1 MNKTTILTLG
11 AISLMNIA
19 TASTW
24 NEVFQNGAFVS
35 GGGEV
40 TLSENV
46 SGGSGGIL
54 GNTEQGTVSVDLDH
68 KELSFTGEWL
78 PFCVYGGTESA
89 LTYFDNGIVNITGS
103 YIPIYLNNG
112 ASSATLTFGENTTV
126 NFVLS
131 TNVGVDSTTEPNTAA
146 GLSTPSSGTLNL
158 LGTTNIKNASGGYK
172 SFFLH
177 NTDGAITTNIG
188 TMNANR
194 FEALKGHTVNVSGA
208 LNLYESTNDN
218 VFYQDS
224 ASSVTFN
231 SGAALNVH
239 NIPSSGESNAVRVAS
254 SSLTFKSG
262 SSATLAGNLSVITQG
277 TLTVESGATF
287 TTSMGANFD
296 GGIGNFSGNLDAETM
311 TIRGSSKVTFNSGTT
326 TYIASA
332 LNLGNTSVL
341 TINGDVNAEAP
352 TTSFNVGEHFA
363 ITSTSNTAYSK
374 FILGKNAAMTVNT
387 FSIDAN
393 SKAEIAGNLTIE
405 FSSTSENLFNGAT
418 TVLAGGEINTKEVV
432 VNGVITTY
440 GKVNLSASSG
450 LNGSIIVEKGGSI
463 SSPNIWSWGGKITV
477 NAQEAGVERI
487 VDVLQLSL
495 DGGKL
500 VLNSKNALAERTYL
514 SVNRGNYNVEINADQ
529 DFSYFNFNT
538 NFTTDVNY
546 ANINVK
552 IGSGVE
558 LISLDSLTNGS
569 IVEVQEGKTRNL
581 IFEDFRNYVIHVDSN
596 KEESLAD
603 FFSHISI
610 KDRTLQDGEYF
621 AFVADSTN
629 GGYWLNVIPEPSTY
643 ATIFGFIALGFAMF
657 RRRK

>member
-131 TNVGVDSTTEPNTAA
+131 ANVGVDSTTEPNTAA

-363 ITSTSNTAYSK
+363 ITSKSNTEYSK

-500 VLNSKNALAERTYL
+500 VLNSKNALAERTFL
-514 SVNRGNYNVEINADQ
+514 SVNRANYDVEINADQ

-538 NFTTDVNY
+538 NTTDINY

>member
-35 GGGEV
+35 GGGTV

-46 SGGSGGIL
+46 SVANGIL
-54 GNTEQGTVSVDLDH
+54 GNTEQGTVSVDLGY
-68 KELSFTGEWL
+68 KELSFTGGWF

-89 LTYFDNGIVNITGS
+89 LTYFDNGTVNITGD

-112 ASSATLTFGENTTV
+112 ASSATLTFGKNTTV

-131 TNVGVDSTTEPNTAA
+131 ANVGVDSTTDNNPAA

-158 LGTTNIKNASGGYK
+158 LGTTNIKNASGEYK
-172 SFFLH
+172 SLFLH

-188 TMNANR
+188 TMNAGR

-208 LNLYESTNDN
+208 LNLYNSTNDS

-239 NIPSSGESNAVRVAS
+239 NITSSGESNAVRVAK

-262 SSATLAGNLSVITQG
+262 SSAKLAGNLSVITQG

-287 TTSMGANFD
+287 TTKMGANFD

-326 TYIASA
+326 TYITSA

-418 TVLAGGEINTKEVV
+418 TVLAGGEINTKGVV
-432 VNGVITTY
+432 VDGVITTY
-440 GKVNLSASSG
+440 GKVNLSSSSG

-487 VDVLQLSL
+487 VDVAQLSL

-500 VLNSKNALAERTYL
+500 VLNSKNALAERTFL

-529 DFSYFNFNT
+529 DFSYFNFNE
-538 NFTTDVNY
+538 NTTDINY
-546 ANINVK
+546 ANIIVK

-569 IVEVQEGKTRNL
+569 IVDVQEGKTKNL
-581 IFEDFRNYVIHVDSN
+581 IFEDFRNYVIHVGSN

>member
-35 GGGEV
+35 GGGTV

-46 SGGSGGIL
+46 SVGSGIL
-54 GNTEQGTVSVDLDH
+54 GNAEQGTVSVDLDY
-68 KELSFTGEWL
+68 KELSFTGGWL

-89 LTYFDNGIVNITGS
+89 LTYFDNGTVNITGD

-131 TNVGVDSTTEPNTAA
+131 ANVGVDSTTDNNPAA

-208 LNLYESTNDN
+208 LNLYENTNDN

-287 TTSMGANFD
+287 TTEMGANFD
-296 GGIGNFSGNLDAETM
+296 GGIGNFSGNLNADTM

-326 TYIASA
+326 TYITSA

-387 FSIDAN
+387 FSIDEN

-418 TVLAGGEINTKEVV
+418 TVLAGGEINAKGVV

-440 GKVNLSASSG
+440 GKVNLSSSSG

-487 VDVLQLSL
+487 VDVAQLSL

-500 VLNSKNALAERTYL
+500 VLNSKNALAERTFL

-529 DFSYFNFNT
+529 DFSYFNFNE
-538 NFTTDVNY
+538 NTTDINY

-569 IVEVQEGKTRNL
+569 IVDVQEGKTRNL

-596 KEESLAD
+596 SEESLAD
-603 FFSHISI
+603 FFTHISI

>member
-1 MNKTTILTLG
+1 M
-11 AISLMNIA
+11 
-19 TASTW
+19 
-24 NEVFQNGAFVS
+24 
-35 GGGEV
+35 
-40 TLSENV
+40 
-46 SGGSGGIL
+46 
-54 GNTEQGTVSVDLDH
+54 
-68 KELSFTGEWL
+68 
-78 PFCVYGGTESA
+78 
-89 LTYFDNGIVNITGS
+89 
-103 YIPIYLNNG
+103 NNG

-131 TNVGVDSTTEPNTAA
+131 ANVGVDSTTDSNNAA

-158 LGTTNIKNASGGYK
+158 LGTTNIKNASGGYQ
-172 SFFLH
+172 SFYLH

-188 TMNANR
+188 TMNASR

-208 LNLYESTNDN
+208 LNLYDSTNDN
-218 VFYQDS
+218 VFYQNS

-239 NIPSSGESNAVRVAS
+239 NITSSGESNAVRVVNS

-287 TTSMGANFD
+287 TTAMGANFD
-296 GGIGNFSGNLDAETM
+296 GGIGNFSGTLNADTM
-311 TIRGSSKVTFNSGTT
+311 TIRGASKVTFNSGTT
-326 TYIASA
+326 TYITSA

-341 TINGDVNAEAP
+341 TINGDVNAETP

-374 FILGKNAAMTVNT
+374 FILGKNAAMTVDT

-405 FSSTSENLFNGAT
+405 TSSTSKNLLNGAI
-418 TVLAGGEINTKEVV
+418 TVLAGGEINTREVV

-440 GKVNLSASSG
+440 GKVNLSSSSG

-477 NAQEAGVERI
+477 NAQDAGVERI

-495 DGGKL
+495 DNGKL
-500 VLNSKNALAERTYL
+500 VLNSKNALAERTFL
-514 SVNRGNYNVEINADQ
+514 SINRGNYAVEINADQ
-529 DFSYFNFNT
+529 DFSYFNFNP
-538 NFTTDVNY
+538 NTTGVNY

-558 LISLDSLTNGS
+558 LISLDSLTNRS
-569 IVEVQEGKTRNL
+569 IVDVQEGKTKNL

-596 KEESLAD
+596 EEESLAD

-621 AFVADSTN
+621 AFVADSN

-643 ATIFGFIALGFAMF
+643 ATIFGIIALGFAMF

>member
-131 TNVGVDSTTEPNTAA
+131 ANVGVDSTTDSTPAA

-158 LGTTNIKNASGGYK
+158 LGTTNIKNASGEYK

-208 LNLYESTNDN
+208 LNLYESKNDN
-218 VFYQDS
+218 VFYQDF

-239 NIPSSGESNAVRVAS
+239 NIPSSGESNAVRVAN

-287 TTSMGANFD
+287 TTAKGANFD
-296 GGIGNFSGNLDAETM
+296 GGIGNFSGTLDADTM

-326 TYIASA
+326 TYITSA

-363 ITSTSNTAYSK
+363 ITSTSNTEYSK
-374 FILGKNAAMTVNT
+374 FILGKNAAMTVDT

-405 FSSTSENLFNGAT
+405 FSSTDKNLFNGAT

-500 VLNSKNALAERTYL
+500 VLNSKNALAERTFL
-514 SVNRGNYNVEINADQ
+514 SVNRADYNVEINADQ

-538 NFTTDVNY
+538 NTTDINY
-546 ANINVK
+546 ANIIVK

-569 IVEVQEGKTRNL
+569 IVDVQEGKTKNL